1 MSVRLPN
8 GTTFAIASGY
18 GNKIT
23 ITAMSNA
30 SAAVASAE
38 DHGLVDGDFVEITSG
53 WSRLNGK
60 VVRVANADTDTF
72 ELEGIDTSAVT
83 NYPAGSGIGSVRKVS
98 GWTQIQ
104 QVLTTSTNGG
114 DQQFATYQFIEADQE
129 TRIPTTKSAAGLDLS
144 VADDPSLP
152 GYIALS
158 AANDDRDPRAV
169 KCTLANGS
177 LILYNAYCSLNKT
190 PSMTANEVMAC
201 AASFSFLNA
210 DPVRYAEA

>member
-18 GNKIT
+18 GAPVT
-23 ITAMSNA
+23 VTALTNA
-30 SAAVASAE
+30 SEAVATATNTFTA
-38 DHGLVDGDFVEITSG
+38 GDFVEVTSG

-60 VVRVANADTDTF
+60 VVRVKAATGTTF
-72 ELEGIDTSAVT
+72 TLESIDTSSTV
-83 NYPAGSGIGSVRKVS
+83 NYPAGSGVGSVRKVS

-104 QVLTTSTNGG
+104 QVLTTSTSGG

-158 AANDDRDPRAV
+158 VANDDRDPRAL
-169 KCTLANGS
+169 KCSLSNGS
-177 LILYNAYCSLNKT
+177 FILYNAYCSLNKT
-190 PSMTANEVMAC
+190 PSMTSNQVMAC
-201 AASFSFLNA
+201 AATLSFLNA
-210 DPVRYAEA
+210 DPVRYAS

>member
-1 MSVRLPN
+1 MSVKLPN

-18 GNKIT
+18 AAPIT
-23 ITAMSNA
+23 VTALSNA
-30 SAAVASAE
+30 TEAIATATNTLTA
-38 DHGLVDGDFVEITSG
+38 GDFVEVTSG

-60 VVRVANADTDTF
+60 VARVSGASGTGFT
-72 ELEGIDTSAVT
+72 LEGIDTSSTV
-83 NYPAGSGIGSVRKVS
+83 NYPAGSGIGTARKIS

-104 QVLTTSTNGG
+104 QVLTSGTSGG

-158 AANDDRDPRAV
+158 IANDDRDPRAL
-169 KCTLANGS
+169 KCSLSNGS
-177 LILYNAYCSLNKT
+177 VILYNAYCSLNKT
-190 PSMTANEVMAC
+190 PSMTSNQVMAC
-201 AASFSFLNA
+201 AASLSFLNA
-210 DPVRYAEA
+210 DPVRYAA